1 MNKVIKAVEFSDVHP
16 LVNKPYQTLYSNIVR
31 ALGKELSQLFA
42 PMQED
47 RNVRKW
53 IMPDGV
59 TGNFRSI
66 VDAPDDDQ
74 GLLALLWEEKKS
86 IVMEKIAKSPSIGD
100 LEKIIIVPNT
110 NYIYYCEVAGAEND
124 VPSRRFRLLITGW
137 ACEFGTPKDKGKDV
151 ATNKKVE
158 ADNKHQKVTL
168 ELVNEKGDPMANAD
182 FQYIRQQKGTQSP
195 FKSNDAGR
203 YEMGPCLVGDVLIV
217 EYLLTQQQRSFE
229 VQKNVPLYKLQFAP
243 FVDATIKVINQHDEP
258 QDKIEII
265 ASYGN
270 QTKNVVTDGLGMATI
285 QDLLYQGSNVLMHL
299 VARTE
304 NNEAMDVF
312 VQTDARQN
320 SYILRITTIDP
331 MKVCLLVKVDGQ
343 PVQAYNVRIDCAGN
357 TAIYSTDSNGFIP
370 LPFLKENETFTATS
384 TIDETISDTYIVKP
398 GQELY
403 ILNIMTPVDEEPKE
417 EDVKEEP
424 NPPVEEDLPKRFL
437 LVRDATGSPVPS
449 FIVKLTHN
457 GNSLDMQTDAQGRVQ
472 LPEDWV
478 AGDEFSVEP
487 VSPLPKL
494 QEQSKE
500 GEHKVNATPSEPKN
514 DFTIIDD
521 QDEYIY
527 ELPLPEPER
536 HRYVLI
542 VNAEGKPI
550 PFYSLRIVYHLA
562 LLHQPESIA
571 DKDAKIPLPEDW
583 PDGEWFDASDSKTEI
598 SQRYQLQLGLN
609 EYIFQLPQ
617 EIKEQDIHV
626 RVINQNGV
634 SIPGYPLHIQI
645 EEQIQRATTDDN
657 GCVPLGQVPVGTE
670 FVVASGYDTTCQQCY
685 RVEPEQDEYIFQI
698 VEEAGPIVVQLLD
711 KKEKPIPNAQLNLTN
726 KRNETFSHYTDPEGC
741 IEVPRSFFTDGERI
755 KVNTILTSMKVRD
768 TSFKFEDK
776 YDHYII
782 RLKDPFPWGCLWR
795 LLLLL
800 LLALLLFVRCNK
812 DLSVIT
818 YDAAENPLPGVQ
830 VNLKYTE
837 HQLYK
842 NGQFF
847 YHCDHDTTGV
857 TGPDG
862 RIEFPNR
869 PCSVFSWIFHTL
881 QKAFVE
887 GQYSSKTASGSFLFH
902 WRFTDYPLYFTNDAK
917 IKVVRS
923 NDYQPIPGASIVL
936 TSEDVACDSIAIITD
951 NQGMCSF
958 HYSDGTKKVIKL
970 LATKQGYSGAL
981 YQDFPLSQFDDSVMV
996 IPLDPPSSCDTEVNN
1011 ADGKQGS
1018 HAVQDFVMGKN
1029 VNGKQFYLDYYTD
1042 SAPDHIMVYAGS
1054 SADYAIGN
1062 ATLLWQ
1068 FDDATNTTSYMDRTP
1083 MLTLTGDN
1091 VCVVVD
1097 RGTNWG
1103 YYIHCPQ

>member
-1 MNKVIKAVEFSDVHP
+1 MNKVIKTVDFSDVHP
-16 LVNKPYQTLYSNIVR
+16 LVAKNYKTLYSNIVR
-31 ALGKELSQLFA
+31 ALGRELSLLFA
-42 PMQED
+42 PMQEEQ
-47 RNVRKW
+47 NVRKW
-53 IMPDGV
+53 TMPDGV

-74 GLLALLWEEKKS
+74 GLLALLWEEKKAK
-86 IVMEKIAKSPSIGD
+86 VREVIAKSPSVGD

-110 NYIYYCEVAGAEND
+110 NYIYYSEVPGAED
-124 VPSRRFRLLITGW
+124 DIPSRRFRLLITGW

-158 ADNKHQKVTL
+158 AGNNHQAVTL
-168 ELVNEKGDPMANAD
+168 ELIDEKGDPMANAD
-182 FQYIRQQKGTQSP
+182 FVYIRRQKGKRSEFT
-195 FKSNDAGR
+195 SNSIGR
-203 YEMGPCLVGDVLIV
+203 YEMGPCLVGDVFII

-243 FVDATIKVINQHDEP
+243 FVDATVKVVNQHDEP
-258 QDKIEII
+258 QDKIEIV

-285 QDLLYQGSNVLMHL
+285 QDLLYQGPNVLMHL

-331 MKVCLLVKVDGQ
+331 LKVRLLVKVDGQ
-343 PVQAYNVRIDCAGN
+343 PAQAYNVRIDCAGN
-357 TAIYSTDSNGFIP
+357 TAIYSTDPNGLIP

-384 TIDETISDTYIVKP
+384 TVDETIHETYTVLP

-403 ILNIMTPVDEEPKE
+403 ILNIEKPVEKPIEQPETPDSPV
-417 EDVKEEP
+417 VP
-424 NPPVEEDLPKRFL
+424 NPPKRFL
-437 LVRDATGSPVPS
+437 LVRDASGNPVPH
-449 FIVKLTHN
+449 FIVKLTRQ
-457 GNSLDMQTDAQGRVQ
+457 GNSIDMQTDAQGRLQ

-478 AGDEFSVEP
+478 VGDEFSVEP
-487 VSPLPKL
+487 VSPLPKV
-494 QEQSKE
+494 QAQPKE
-500 GEHKVNATPSEPKN
+500 GEHIVNATASEPKI

-527 ELPLPEPER
+527 DLPLPEPDR
-536 HRYVLI
+536 NRYVLI
-542 VNAEGKPI
+542 VNAEGKPV
-550 PFYSLRIVYHLA
+550 PFYSLRIVYHSA
-562 LLHQPESIA
+562 LLHQPESMA
-571 DKDAKIPLPEDW
+571 DKDAKIPLPEEW
-583 PDGEWFDASDSKTEI
+583 PDGEWFDASDSKTDV
-598 SQRYQLQLGLN
+598 SQRYQLQLGLD
-609 EYIFQLPQ
+609 EYIFQLPE

-645 EEQIQRATTDDN
+645 GEQIQQATTDDN

-670 FVVASGYDTTCQQCY
+670 FVVASGYDSTCQQRY

-711 KKEKPIPNAQLNLTN
+711 KNEKPIPNAQLNLTN
-726 KRNETFSHYTDPEGC
+726 KRGENFSHYTDQEGC

-755 KVNTILTSMKVRD
+755 KVHTVLESMKVSD
-768 TSFKFEDK
+768 TSFKFEDQ

-842 NGQFF
+842 NGEFF
-847 YHCDHDTTGV
+847 YHCDHDTTGI

-862 RIEFPNR
+862 RIEFPDR
-869 PCSVFSWIFHTL
+869 PCSVFSWIFYTL
-881 QKAFVE
+881 QKAYVE
-887 GQYSSKTASGSFLFH
+887 GQYGSRTASGSFLFH
-902 WRFTDYPLYFTNDAK
+902 WRFTDYPLYFTNDAQ

-923 NDYQPIPGASIVL
+923 NDYQPIPGASVIL
-936 TSEDVACDSIAIITD
+936 TSEDAACDSISMTTD

-958 HYSDGTKKVIKL
+958 SYSDGTKRVIKL

-1011 ADGKQGS
+1011 AGGRQGS
-1018 HAVQDFVMGKN
+1018 HAVHDFVMGNN
-1029 VNGKQFYLDYYTD
+1029 VSGKQFYLDYYTD

-1054 SADYAIGN
+1054 SADYSAGN
-1062 ATLLWQ
+1062 AKLLWEY
-1068 FDDATNTTSYMDRTP
+1068 DGATNTIQYDAIHHTP
-1083 MLTLTGDN
+1083 MLTLTGDM

-1103 YYIHCPQ
+1103 YYIHCPR